1 MDHDH
6 LRPHGNLGTF
16 RNTTVNY
23 LIGTDEAGYGPNLGP
38 LVISATV
45 WQLPEG
51 VRPAGLYGLL
61 QGAIVATP
69 AEAAGRKGCVV
80 VADSK
85 TLYPSA
91 KGLHHLERGLL
102 AALAVL
108 GHRPVTCRQYWD
120 AVAPDAADCRQ
131 RIPWYADFDGPIPV
145 DALAAE
151 IEPLAAALS
160 VGLARA
166 GIRLVAI
173 RSRALF
179 EPGFNRQLET
189 HGSKGTA
196 LSHATLDLV
205 AEVCRPLEA
214 QSITVICDKHGGR
227 NAYHQLLADH
237 FPESLIEIHGEGS
250 ACSRYRFGP
259 QHRRMEVSFEVRA
272 ESYLPTALASMAS
285 KYLRELSMA
294 ALNAFWSARVPGLR
308 RTAGYPQDARRF
320 KTDIAAAQAEL
331 GIDDRMLWRAK

>member
-1 MDHDH
+1 M
-6 LRPHGNLGTF
+6 
-16 RNTTVNY
+16 NY

-51 VRPAGLYGLL
+51 VRPADLYRLL
-61 QGAIVATP
+61 HSVIVAAP
-69 AEAAGRKGCVV
+69 AEAAGRNGCVV

-85 TLYPSA
+85 VLYPSA

-108 GHRPVTCRQYWD
+108 GERPSTCRQFWD
-120 AVAPDAADCRQ
+120 AIAPDASDCR
-131 RIPWYADFDGPIPV
+131 RGIPWYADFDGPVPV

-151 IEPLAAALS
+151 IGPLAAALTA
-160 VGLARA
+160 GLAAA
-166 GIRLVAI
+166 GVRLAAI

-179 EPGFNRQLET
+179 EPDFNRQLEV
-189 HGSKGTA
+189 HGSKGAA

-205 AEVCRPLEA
+205 AEVCQPLEA
-214 QSITVICDKHGGR
+214 RSITVICDKHGGR
-227 NAYHQLLADH
+227 NAYHRLLADH
-237 FPESLIEIHGEGS
+237 FPESLIEIHAEGA

-259 QHRRMEVSFEVRA
+259 QQRRMEVSFEVRA
-272 ESYLPTALASMAS
+272 ESYLPAALASMAS
-285 KYLRELSMA
+285 KYLRELAMA

-308 RTAGYPQDARRF
+308 RTAGYPQDAKRF
-320 KTDIAAAQAEL
+320 KTDIAAAQADL
-331 GIDDRMLWRAK
+331 GIDDQMLWRAK

>member
-1 MDHDH
+1 M
-6 LRPHGNLGTF
+6 
-16 RNTTVNY
+16 NY

-45 WQLPEG
+45 WELPED
-51 VRPAGLYGLL
+51 VRADGLYRLL
-61 QGAIVATP
+61 RSVIAAAP
-69 AEAAGRKGCVV
+69 AEAARRKGCVV

-85 TLYPSA
+85 ALYPSA

-108 GHRPVTCRQYWD
+108 GQRPTTCRQFWD
-120 AVAPDAADCRQ
+120 AIAPEAADCR
-131 RIPWYADFDGPIPV
+131 RGIPWYADFDGPVPV

-160 VGLARA
+160 AGLTAA
-166 GIRLVAI
+166 GVRLVAI

-179 EPGFNRQLET
+179 EPDFNRQLEIY
-189 HGSKGTA
+189 GSKGAA
-196 LSHATLDLV
+196 LSHATLNLV

-214 QSITVICDKHGGR
+214 RSIRVICDKHGGR
-227 NAYHQLLADH
+227 NAYQHLLADH
-237 FPESLIEIHGEGS
+237 FPESLIEIHGEGA

-259 QHRRMEVSFEVRA
+259 QKRRIEVSFEVRA

-285 KYLRELSMA
+285 KYLRELAMA
-294 ALNAFWSARVPGLR
+294 SLNAFWSARVPGIR
-308 RTAGYPQDARRF
+308 RTAGYPQDAVRF

-331 GIDDRMLWRAK
+331 RIDDRLLWRAK